1 MDRRVRLICYIAVGI
16 TVAWL
21 IVSNASNYLS
31 KAKSNSSFK
40 TQAVQSRKVE
50 LIACPASINIP
61 NGEKVECG
69 YLLVPENRERF
80 DSRKIK
86 VFFARVAAYTQ
97 SGDENQPLVYLAGGP
112 GEAGSK
118 YIVPRMEQ
126 FFALRRDRDLIV
138 IDQRG
143 TGFSQPRLDC
153 NLKVKTTKLPS
164 TLEKCLADYQQ
175 QGIDLT
181 GYNTTQSARDLQE
194 LRRALNIDRWNLIG
208 TSYGTRLA
216 QETMRVD
223 LQGIRSVVLNSTL
236 PTSNSFFSLSLAAD
250 QKQIFEQMLNDC
262 AADRKCASA
271 FPDLQEVFLS
281 IQRQMSGKV
290 LKLTLK
296 SISGKKTVTISFDE
310 FVALVERQLSST
322 KTISQ
327 VPLLIWNMAESI
339 QGKANNNILA
349 NYLESDSQSL
359 LNHKNH
365 PKADGLHISVI
376 CHEDWSSI
384 KDLSKLERQMA
395 AYEPFF
401 RSRRLELYKI
411 ACPMWNV
418 GRVAPAFEEKVVS
431 DIPTLLLI
439 GNYDLKTAPEWSDE
453 VAAGLTNSQVI
464 SFPGTGHDVIDSSLC
479 GRALTADFIAE
490 PDTPLPLDCVKRMKP
505 PEFLTRLSLES
516 NK

>member
-1 MDRRVRLICYIAVGI
+1 MNQKVRLILYIAVGAI
-16 TVAWL
+16 VAWS
-21 IVSNASNYLS
+21 IASNVSNYLP
-31 KAKSNSSFK
+31 KVK
-40 TQAVQSRKVE
+40 TQAIENRKKVE
-50 LIACPASINIP
+50 LITCPTSINIP

-69 YLLVPENRERF
+69 YLIVPENRERS

-86 VFFARVAAYTQ
+86 VFFARVAAYTH
-97 SGDENQPLVYLAGGP
+97 SGSENQPIVYLAGGP
-112 GEAGSK
+112 GEAGSE
-118 YIVPRMEQ
+118 YLVLRMEQ

-153 NLKVKTTKLPS
+153 NLEVATSQLSS
-164 TLEKCLADYQQ
+164 TLKKCLADYQR

-181 GYNTTQSARDLQE
+181 GYNTTQSARDLQD

-216 QETMRVD
+216 QETMRID
-223 LQGIRSVVLNSTL
+223 PQGIRSVVLNSTS
-236 PTSNSFFSLSLAAD
+236 PTFNSFFSPRLAAD
-250 QKQIFEQMLNDC
+250 QKRIFEQMLNDC
-262 AADRKCASA
+262 AADSKCASA
-271 FPDLQEVFLS
+271 FPHLREVFLS

-296 SISGKKTVTISFDE
+296 SSEKKTVSINFDE

-322 KTISQ
+322 KTIPQ
-327 VPLLIWNMAESI
+327 VPLLIWSMAESI
-339 QGKANNNILA
+339 QGKANNNTLA

-359 LNHKNH
+359 LDHKNQ
-365 PKADGLHISVI
+365 PKADGLHFSVI

-401 RSRRLELYKI
+401 SSERLELYKT

-464 SFPGTGHDVIDSSLC
+464 SFRGTGHDVIDNSLC
-479 GRALTADFIAE
+479 GRALTTDFIAK
-490 PDTPLPLDCVKRMKP
+490 PNTPLPLDCVQRMKP
-505 PEFLTRLSLES
+505 PEFLTELVSES